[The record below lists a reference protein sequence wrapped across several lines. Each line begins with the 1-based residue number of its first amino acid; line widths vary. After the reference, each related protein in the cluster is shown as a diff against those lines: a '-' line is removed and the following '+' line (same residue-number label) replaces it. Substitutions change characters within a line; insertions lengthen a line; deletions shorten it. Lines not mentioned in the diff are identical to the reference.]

1 MQSAEDSSY
10 APFMEPF
17 SAVVLAGGASSRMGS
32 PKALLRFGRETL
44 IERVVGRL
52 KSIAA
57 EVVVVSGPHLRL
69 PPLPSARIV
78 DDDVPLQGPL
88 AGIVYGLRAARSE
101 IVFVCG
107 CDHPFLERALVK
119 RLVEGAGCADGAV
132 PIVAGVPQPLLAAYR
147 KQRIEPIVATLLDSG
162 ERRARALVEHVSLRE
177 VTEADLAL
185 ADPGLRSFL
194 DVDTPDAYRRVLA
207 MAEAS
212 ETRT

>member
-1 MQSAEDSSY
+1 
-10 APFMEPF
+10 MEPF
-17 SAVVLAGGASSRMGS
+17 TAVVLAGGASSRMGS

-52 KSIAA
+52 KSIAG

-69 PPLPSARIV
+69 PPLPGARIV
-78 DDDVPLQGPL
+78 DDEVPLQGPL

-107 CDHPFLERALVK
+107 CDHPFLEQALVT
-119 RLVEGAGCADGAV
+119 RLVESATGADGAV
-132 PIVAGVPQPLLAAYR
+132 PVVAGVAQPLLAAYQR
-147 KQRIEPIVATLLDSG
+147 RIEPIVAALLASG
-162 ERRARALVEHVSLRE
+162 ERRALALVERVPLRE
-177 VTEADLAL
+177 VAEADLAV

-207 MAEAS
+207 MAETR
-212 ETRT
+212 ET